1 MNPED
6 FNELPLLLNSAQNI
20 LILVG
25 QNPTLDNLGGGL
37 ALYLALTRAGKKVN
51 IVCPQPPTVDL
62 SNLVGIDKV
71 KTELGGQS
79 LTLTFPYT
87 EGSIEKV
94 SYNIEENKFN
104 LIIQPRE
111 GFEPLSPEAV
121 RFSSGG
127 GAVELIFV
135 LGTPT
140 LTDLGPLYEKG
151 KEIFG
156 KTPLVVIDNHPENK
170 HYGKINFVNP
180 NASSVSEIMATVLK
194 KLGLEMDSDTAHNL
208 LTGIEFA
215 TASFSSPSTSFEA
228 FETAGACLRVGA
240 RRGLTFGK
248 TATKSDLK
256 PKASPLPSVSP
267 SLGDEETPSDWL
279 TPKIFKGSGL
289 P

>member
-1 MNPED
+1 MNPDD
-6 FNELPLLLNSAQNI
+6 FNELPLLLSSAQNI
-20 LILVG
+20 LVLVG

-37 ALYLALTRAGKKVN
+37 ALYLALTRVGKKVN

-111 GFEPLSPEAV
+111 GFEPLSPEDV
-121 RFSSGG
+121 RFSSSS
-127 GAVELIFV
+127 AEAELIFV
-135 LGTPT
+135 LGTST
-140 LTDLGPLYEKG
+140 LTGLGPLYEKG
-151 KEIFG
+151 KEILG
-156 KTPLVVIDNHPENK
+156 KSPLVVIDNHPENK
-170 HYGKINFVNP
+170 HYGKVNLVNP
-180 NASSVSEIMATVLK
+180 DASSVSEIVATVLK
-194 KLGLEMDSDTAHNL
+194 RLGLELDSDTAHNL
-208 LTGIEFA
+208 LTGLEFA
-215 TASFSSPSTSFEA
+215 TTNFSSPSASFEA
-228 FETAGACLRVGA
+228 FETAGACLKAGA
-240 RRGLTFGK
+240 KRGLTFGK
-248 TATKSDLK
+248 ATVKSDLK
-256 PKASPLPSVSP
+256 PKAFPIPPVSP
-267 SLGDEETPSDWL
+267 SLGDEEPPSDWL